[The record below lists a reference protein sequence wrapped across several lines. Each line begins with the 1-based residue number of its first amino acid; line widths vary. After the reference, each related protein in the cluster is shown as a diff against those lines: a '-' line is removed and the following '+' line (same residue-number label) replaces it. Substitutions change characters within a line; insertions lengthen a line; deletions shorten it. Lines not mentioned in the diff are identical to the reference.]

1 MKLSVIV
8 PVYNMAAEG
17 KLNYCLDSLVNQTI
31 DDYEIIAVDDCS
43 TDNSLE
49 ILRTYEIKYPDKL
62 KVIASSVN
70 RKQGGAKN
78 LGLEAAKGEW
88 IGFIDSDDW
97 ITPDFYE
104 KLLQR
109 AKETGADMV
118 GCDYHLTGEHSMAVG
133 QVVCNNRPEQTGELN
148 HEKYASLILDGG
160 SLVVK
165 IYKRHIIYDYPN
177 RFPEGIFY
185 EDNAISNSWMLR
197 AKCFAYLP
205 EPMYYYYQHEAST
218 VHTITVG
225 RCEDR
230 MAAARIMVKEAE
242 EFGFMQEY
250 REEIEFKFTLL
261 FYINTLFSYMVGVRP
276 VKLDFVRKMG
286 KEMRKTFVNFQENS
300 YYIARVNPEEKKLIK
315 IQQSS
320 TLLFVLYYKLLW
332 GYRNWRKRK

>member
-148 HEKYASLILDGG
+148 LSADS
-160 SLVVK
+160 
-165 IYKRHIIYDYPN
+165 
-177 RFPEGIFY
+177 
-185 EDNAISNSWMLR
+185 
-197 AKCFAYLP
+197 
-205 EPMYYYYQHEAST
+205 
-218 VHTITVG
+218 VG
-225 RCEDR
+225 
-230 MAAARIMVKEAE
+230 
-242 EFGFMQEY
+242 
-250 REEIEFKFTLL
+250 
-261 FYINTLFSYMVGVRP
+261 
-276 VKLDFVRKMG
+276 
-286 KEMRKTFVNFQENS
+286 
-300 YYIARVNPEEKKLIK
+300 
-315 IQQSS
+315 
-320 TLLFVLYYKLLW
+320 
-332 GYRNWRKRK
+332 

>member
-205 EPMYYYYQHEAST
+205 EPMYYYYQHEGST

-276 VKLDFVRKMG
+276 VKLGFVRKMG

-300 YYIARVNPEEKKLIK
+300 YYIARVNSEEKKLIK